1 MRGFRPR
8 LLAFTF
14 FFCGIRVYA
23 FFNSEVDSKLR
34 KIYLRVNKDN
44 IEKFAKKDYTEV
56 IAQEKTLEMFSEVFE
71 FEFGRI
77 E

>member
-56 IAQEKTLEMFSEVFE
+56 IAQEKTLEMFSEVFD